1 MMGTLS
7 SAAWAAHDVGLA
19 AAIGGTLFGRAA
31 LEPALEDIKSPV
43 ERDRVSADAWQRFS
57 WWNLGAHGVFA
68 ATWLVGRGM
77 LSGRE
82 VNRRAR
88 KLTKVKDGLMIAS
101 LATGVSSILFGRW
114 MGRRSERGLGPE
126 EVRSEDAERTEQEAK
141 RTHAIERA
149 VGVLGMLN
157 LLTNV
162 GIASITSIL
171 AMEANKSVRFSVRSR
186 RIP

>member
-31 LEPALEDIKSPV
+31 LEPALEDIQSPV
-43 ERDRVSADAWQRFS
+43 ERDRVSADAWGRFS
-57 WWNLGAHGVFA
+57 WWNLAAHGVFA
-68 ATWLVGRGM
+68 GTWLIGRGM

-82 VNRRAR
+82 VSGRAR
-88 KLTKVKDGLMIAS
+88 KLTKVKDGLMLAS
-101 LATGVSSILFGRW
+101 LVTGVSSILFGRW

-126 EVRSEDAERTEQEAK
+126 EVRSEDAERTEQDSK
-141 RTHAIERA
+141 RTYAIERA
-149 VGVLGMLN
+149 VGALGMVN
-157 LLTNV
+157 LLTNI

-171 AMEANKSVRFSVRSR
+171 ALEANKSVRFGARSR
-186 RIP
+186 RLP